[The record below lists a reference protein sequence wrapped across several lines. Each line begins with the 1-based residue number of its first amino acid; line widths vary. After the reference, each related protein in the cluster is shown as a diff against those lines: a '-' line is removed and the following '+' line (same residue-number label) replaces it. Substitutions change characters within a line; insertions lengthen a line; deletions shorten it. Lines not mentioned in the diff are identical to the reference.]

1 MLRRF
6 VRNYLS
12 SQPGESPHRDVLEMV
27 DRLLVV
33 EALRLTGGNQTHA
46 ARILGL
52 TRPTLQAKMQRHGI
66 RTETSVRD

>member
-1 MLRRF
+1 
-6 VRNYLS
+6 
-12 SQPGESPHRDVLEMV
+12 
-27 DRLLVV
+27 VV